1 MDHEESYT
9 SLDTSTHEVAEDE
22 RGVPEVQSEQSGR
35 TGRKLNSFG
44 IVTSVVIMAD
54 GSTL

>member
-22 RGVPEVQSEQSGR
+22 RGVPRCSLSSLDALDA
-35 TGRKLNSFG
+35 KLNSFG
-44 IVTSVVIMAD
+44 SVTRVVIMAD